1 MRKAFDIRVMIT
13 LASFAFLFAGC
24 VKESLLGDIDE
35 GSPIVFG
42 ADTIWDNLE
51 MTRTEYSGKDESN
64 AMISAG
70 SATERIDW
78 VATKD
83 RIRIFCKEAQGGPT
97 SDYTIND
104 DVQAAAQKSQASMTS
119 TNKNGLR
126 WGTGE
131 HNFFAFYPA
140 PGTVSNYDANVKVK
154 ESDIAIAESTEEKK
168 VTFTATI
175 PATQTYV
182 GTKTTTTGG
191 VTVREYKPNMNY
203 AYMFAS
209 KRVTRPAN
217 SLSLSFKPLM
227 TTFELT
233 LMGLEANTGC
243 KLKSVELSSS
253 STDMSGKFTALVSN
267 NNTFTLQSTESTG
280 KTLKMV
286 FNDKPALSSTQAVK
300 LTLFA
305 LPIAQKN
312 LTLTMYIENSSGTEF
327 KRILEFKVKNATG
340 SYSWLSLAATKKL
353 YLTNVGFPNSL
364 YYITASTPNTTLSYT
379 GAFGTF
385 TVKSYKNDRGVARPV
400 PWTAEF
406 STDGG
411 MSWQTGLPD
420 MIFEIPT
427 SDATGSTTDKSYEF
441 EARPNLGTHS
451 KKWQGSTTVG
461 TNNSEANARDLSL
474 RDVYGNTINRSTAN
488 CYVVPSPGWYKIPCV
503 YGNAI
508 KNGNTNAIAYTN
520 SNSDGHALKRFV
532 NHKNAG
538 ITGPWIKNNSV
549 TLKRADLLWEDSW
562 HLVQNVK
569 YSSDFVYFYVAPE
582 TIFQGNAVVAVYD
595 DAGSIAWSWHIW
607 VNDHASRD
615 MATVDLYSYT
625 EGTLKSVEYPSKLMK
640 VNVGWCDPDNISGA
654 AARSV
659 KIRFKQTEAGGQTA
673 EITVKQ
679 GKSDPVPSKGYSPYY
694 QWGRKDP
701 MLPCYGVDLS
711 SKEHLQWGEKKDT
724 DHLWKK
730 ETNPANRPNLAG
742 GIKTPNVFYS
752 SYQAETAAINV
763 AQNVNNWT
771 TQRYDNLWDAG
782 GKDFTDHK
790 VQKTIYDP
798 CPFGFKVPN
807 LNAFTGFTTTG
818 KSSGEGA
825 TNPEAAA
832 RMRYVKYDYGY
843 YYKINWTD
851 NATAYF
857 PAVGLRN
864 FLNGNIGGLVGEKG
878 DYWLASTRTSLAE
891 GDSGNHKVY
900 EVDLLSGWVDGGQTS
915 RYINPHNTTG
925 ARGWGFPVKA
935 IADN

>member
-1 MRKAFDIRVMIT
+1 MRKAIDIRVMIT

-83 RIRIFCKEAQGGPT
+83 RIRIFCKEAQSGPT

-104 DVQAAAQKSQASMTS
+104 DVQAAAQKSQASMTPA
-119 TNKNGLR
+119 NKNGLR

-140 PGTVSNYDANVKVK
+140 PGTVSNYNANVKVK

-182 GTKTTTTGG
+182 STKTTTTGG

-267 NNTFTLQSTESTG
+267 NNTFTLQSTASTG
-280 KTLKMV
+280 KTLTMV
-286 FNDKPALSSTQAVK
+286 FDDKPALSSTQAVK

-305 LPIAQKN
+305 LPIQQKN

-327 KRILEFKVKNATG
+327 KRILEFKVDG
-340 SYSWLSLAATKKL
+340 SWLSLAATKKL
-353 YLTNVGFPNSL
+353 YLTNVGFPNSI
-364 YYITASTPNTTLSYT
+364 YYLTATGPENELDYT
-379 GAFGTF
+379 GDFATF
-385 TVKSYKNDRGVARPV
+385 TVKSYKNDRGVATPV
-400 PWTAEF
+400 PWTAEY

-411 MSWQTGLPD
+411 AHWTTSIPEM
-420 MIFEIPT
+420 FYEIPN

-441 EARPNLGTHS
+441 EACPNLGTHT
-451 KKWQGSTTVG
+451 KTWHGSTTVG
-461 TNNSEANARDLSL
+461 SNDSKANAIDLSL
-474 RDVYGNTINRSTAN
+474 RNVYGRTITRSTAN

-508 KNGNTNAIAYTN
+508 EGGHTN
-520 SNSDGHALKRFV
+520 SISYSNVNEDAYALRTFV

-538 ITGPWIKNNSV
+538 ITSPWIKDNGISL
-549 TLKRADLLWEDSW
+549 TRADLLWEDSW
-562 HLVQNVK
+562 HLVQKVQ
-569 YSSDFVYFYVAPE
+569 YERDYVYFYVAPE
-582 TIFQGNAVVAVYD
+582 TIWQGNAVVAVY
-595 DAGSIAWSWHIW
+595 AGNDIAWSWHIW
-607 VNDHASRD
+607 VNENADTD
-615 MATVDLYSYT
+615 MKTIDLYSQPSGFY
-625 EGTLKSVEYPSKLMK
+625 KSVEYPAKMMK
-640 VNVGWCDPDNISGA
+640 VAVGWADPDVISGA
-654 AARSV
+654 PVREV
-659 KIRFKQTEAGGQTA
+659 VVRIKQTEAGGKTA
-673 EITVKQ
+673 EFTVTQ
-679 GKSDPVPSKGYSPYY
+679 GKSDKVVSLGYAPYY
-694 QWGRKDP
+694 QWGRKDAL
-701 MLPCYGVDLS
+701 LPCSGEVYASGRGYPD
-711 SKEHLQWGEKKDT
+711 HLQWGEGKDT
-724 DHLWKK
+724 DHLFIR
-730 ETNPANRPNLAG
+730 EENPSKRPNLAG
-742 GIKTPNVFYS
+742 GIKTPNVFYCS
-752 SYQAETAAINV
+752 AFAANASVNV
-763 AQNVNNWT
+763 QGNINNWT
-771 TQRYDNLWDAG
+771 TQRYDNLWDAN
-782 GKDFTDHK
+782 GKDYTDHK
-790 VQKTIYDP
+790 VVKTVYDP
-798 CPFGFKVPN
+798 CPYGFKVPN
-807 LNAFTGFTTTG
+807 LNVYTGFTVNGGPTG
-818 KSSGEGA
+818 NAVEDPSRFAK
-825 TNPEAAA
+825 
-832 RMRYVKYDYGY
+832 MRYARYDLGY
-843 YYKINWTD
+843 YYYINWTD
-851 NATAYF
+851 QTTSYF
-857 PAVGLRN
+857 ASVGLRMYR
-864 FLNGNIGGLVGEKG
+864 NGKVDATGLKG
-878 DYWLASTRTSLAE
+878 DYWMATTRTNYADDGLGA
-891 GDSGNHKVY
+891 VQ
-900 EVDLLSGWVDGGQTS
+900 EVDLLAHWDDERKFIS
-915 RYINPHNTTG
+915 PHNTTG
-925 ARGWGFPVKA
+925 TRGWGFPIRA
-935 IADN
+935 IVDN